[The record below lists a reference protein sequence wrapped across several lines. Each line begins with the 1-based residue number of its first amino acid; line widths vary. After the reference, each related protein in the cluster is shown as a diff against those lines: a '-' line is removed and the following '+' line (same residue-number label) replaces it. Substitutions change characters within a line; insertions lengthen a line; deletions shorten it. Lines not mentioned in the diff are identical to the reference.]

1 MFYCLTFAKSA
12 HLLSDVYV
20 SVVTSL
26 VYCSIYFVCDFNVLV
41 IFFNLYHLMSSNH
54 FMEADMDLNKELII
68 NYHLAPDVFLTLL
81 IVTTLEF
88 AYPTVKLIHNLI

>member
-1 MFYCLTFAKSA
+1 
-12 HLLSDVYV
+12 
-20 SVVTSL
+20 
-26 VYCSIYFVCDFNVLV
+26 
-41 IFFNLYHLMSSNH
+41 MSSNH

-88 AYPTVKLIHNLI
+88 AYPTVKLIHHFI